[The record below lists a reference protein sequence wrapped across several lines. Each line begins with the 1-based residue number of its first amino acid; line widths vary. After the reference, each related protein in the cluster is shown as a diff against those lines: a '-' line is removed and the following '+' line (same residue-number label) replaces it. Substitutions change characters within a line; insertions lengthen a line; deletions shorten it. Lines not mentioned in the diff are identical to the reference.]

1 MNVRLE
7 DLKHLPLAQRVQLV
21 EDLWDSIAAELESM
35 PLSDSL
41 KREMDRRLEDYLKDP
56 TRAVPYEEVKRRMK
70 ERQ

>member
-35 PLSDSL
+35 PRT
-41 KREMDRRLEDYLKDP
+41 KRSSEG
-56 TRAVPYEEVKRRMK
+56 
-70 ERQ
+70 